1 MTWAPSG
8 KSTTSSVMTLTGEML
23 LQPLHSG
30 LLPLTWSRKL
40 LSAPG
45 EHCGP
50 VTRAPGWDL
59 EPEGTAAGVALVG
72 YNLAQVP

>member
-50 VTRAPGWDL
+50 VTRALGWDS

-72 YNLAQVP
+72 YNLAQVL